1 VWRTTRSSAMTGDA
15 MSDSPPLPSAE
26 IIFEIPF
33 HDVDSAQ
40 VAWHGHYSKYF
51 ELARCALL
59 DRIDYNYPQM
69 SASGYFW
76 PVIDMHIRYVAPASF
91 QQKIRV
97 TATLVEWENRLRI
110 DYLIADLTTG
120 KRLTKGHTI
129 QVAVAMDSGDMQF
142 ASPPVLAHKLGLLP

>member
-1 VWRTTRSSAMTGDA
+1 MIANPITADA
-15 MSDSPPLPSAE
+15 
-26 IIFEIPF
+26 IIEIPF

-69 SASGYFW
+69 SESGYFW
-76 PVIDMHIRYVAPASF
+76 PVVDMRIRYVGAVRF

-97 TATLVEWENRLRI
+97 TATLKEWENRLRI
-110 DYLIADLTTG
+110 DYLITDLNSG

-129 QVAVAMDSGDMQF
+129 QVAVAIASGEMQL
-142 ASPPVLAHKLGLLP
+142 ASPSILAEKLGLEL

>member
-1 VWRTTRSSAMTGDA
+1 MIANPITADA
-15 MSDSPPLPSAE
+15 
-26 IIFEIPF
+26 IIEIPF

-69 SASGYFW
+69 SESGYFW
-76 PVIDMHIRYVAPASF
+76 PVVDMRIRYVGAVRF

-97 TATLVEWENRLRI
+97 TATLKEWENRLRI
-110 DYLIADLTTG
+110 DYLITDLNSG

-129 QVAVAMDSGDMQF
+129 QVAVAIASGEMQL
-142 ASPPVLAHKLGLLP
+142 ASPSILAEKLGLEP

>member
-1 VWRTTRSSAMTGDA
+1 MPDSLPSSDNA
-15 MSDSPPLPSAE
+15 PLPSADV
-26 IIFEIPF
+26 IIEIPF

-59 DRIDYNYPQM
+59 DRIDYNYSQM
-69 SASGYFW
+69 SESGYFW
-76 PVIDMHIRYVAPASF
+76 PVIDMRIRYVGAARF

-97 TATLVEWENRLRI
+97 TATLAEWENRLRI
-110 DYLIADLTTG
+110 DYLITDLATG

-129 QVAVAMDSGDMQF
+129 QVAVAMDSGEMQL
-142 ASPPVLAHKLGLLP
+142 ASPPVLTRKLGLLP